1 MYPGNQTE
9 FKTKNDVFIQ
19 TRLSQMIS
27 KTCKYVLVLPH
38 HQEEQISYG
47 IKVITL
53 KAPTPQ
59 NGQTYSTNSSQS
71 ANEMF

>member
-1 MYPGNQTE
+1 
-9 FKTKNDVFIQ
+9 
-19 TRLSQMIS
+19 MIS
-27 KTCKYVLVLPH
+27 KTCKYILVLPH
-38 HQEEQISYG
+38 HQEGQISYG

-59 NGQTYSTNSSQS
+59 NGQTYSTNSWQS